1 MYQEENYVSVSYE
14 SGLRRHVAHT
24 FLWMTIGL
32 LTSALVALLVSL
44 TDLVWVI
51 YSSSWTPWI
60 LLIAQFGV
68 VIALAARIT
77 SMKPSMA
84 RILFLAYAILTGVT
98 FSTLGFAYDL
108 GTIGAAF
115 LITAVYFGCLAFIG
129 LTTKINLLRFGPILM
144 IGLFALIVCELL
156 LMLFGAN
163 TNTMVF
169 AALGLLLFT
178 GITAYDAQKMKVLY
192 TQYQGDEVM
201 LKRLS
206 IYSAFDLYLDFI
218 NIFLYVLQFLGDR
231 ND

>member
-1 MYQEENYVSVSYE
+1 M
-14 SGLRRHVAHT
+14 
-24 FLWMTIGL
+24 
-32 LTSALVALLVSL
+32 
-44 TDLVWVI
+44 
-51 YSSSWTPWI
+51 
-60 LLIAQFGV
+60 
-68 VIALAARIT
+68 
-77 SMKPSMA
+77 
-84 RILFLAYAILTGVT
+84 
-98 FSTLGFAYDL
+98 
-108 GTIGAAF
+108 
-115 LITAVYFGCLAFIG
+115 
-129 LTTKINLLRFGPILM
+129 
-144 IGLFALIVCELL
+144 IVCELL